1 MPLIDTVSDLLA
13 RASRRLGFE
22 TADSFPP
29 GHAYARTRWN
39 KAYFDIPSDLKPD
52 AIEQRMCDAIANT
65 PSLFGEIVNPTPRM
79 QRTLLGIIEQ
89 RLRRGQGAPSDLAG
103 LLVAAYRSP
112 HTVETV
118 PGLRQ
123 AIRDTSGYE
132 PHVQATAILAYLA
145 DAPAAFGVIEARG

>member
-1 MPLIDTVSDLLA
+1 MPLLDTVADLLA
-13 RASRRLGFE
+13 RASRALGFE

-52 AIEQRMCDAIANT
+52 AIEQRMCEAIANT
-65 PSLFGEIVNPTPRM
+65 PSLFGEILNPTPRM

-89 RLRRGQGAPSDLAG
+89 RLRRGQGAPSDLAA

-123 AIRDTSGYE
+123 AIRDTSSYE
-132 PHVQATAILAYLA
+132 PQVQANAILAWLA
-145 DAPAAFGVIEARG
+145 DAPAAFGVIEGQF

>member
-1 MPLIDTVSDLLA
+1 MPLIDTTLALLA
-13 RASRRLGFE
+13 RASRALGFD

-39 KAYFDIPSDLKPD
+39 KAYFDIASDLKPD
-52 AIEQRMCDAIANT
+52 AIEQRMCEAIANT
-65 PSLFGEIVNPTPRM
+65 PGLFGEIVNPTPRM
-79 QRTLLGIIEQ
+79 QRTLLAIIEQ
-89 RLRRGQGAPSDLAG
+89 RLRRGQGAPVDLAQ

-112 HTVETV
+112 HIVETV

-132 PHVQATAILAYLA
+132 PHVQANAILAYLA
-145 DAPAAFGVIEARG
+145 DAPAAFGVIEART

>member
-1 MPLIDTVSDLLA
+1 MPLIDTVADLLA
-13 RASRRLGFE
+13 RASRALGFE

-39 KAYFDIPSDLKPD
+39 KAYFDIPSDLKPE
-52 AIEQRMCDAIANT
+52 AIEQRMCEAIANT
-65 PSLFGEIVNPTPRM
+65 PSLFGEILNPTPRM
-79 QRTLLGIIEQ
+79 QRTLLGMIEA
-89 RLRRGQGAPSDLAG
+89 RLRRGQGAPVDLAV

-132 PHVQATAILAYLA
+132 PHVQANAILAYLA

>member
-1 MPLIDTVSDLLA
+1 MPLIDTVAELLS
-13 RASRRLGFE
+13 RASRALGFD

-39 KAYFDIPSDLKPD
+39 KAYFDIPSDLKPE
-52 AIEQRMCDAIANT
+52 AIEQRMCEAIANT
-65 PSLFGEIVNPTPRM
+65 PSLFGEIQHPTPRM

-89 RLRRGQGAPSDLAG
+89 RLRRGQGAPGDLAQ

-112 HTVETV
+112 YTVETV

-132 PHVQATAILAYLA
+132 PHVQANAILAYLA